1 MTGGK
6 HLDTFAPRPLEAS
19 GGNTTKLELVIKCEV
34 VGVIDAI
41 VAAIADIKIDGVQFS
56 VIHSGVGPI
65 SKSDLL
71 MALTGSKLVLGF
83 EVDMMP
89 KLDQFVREN
98 GLEVRLYKIIYH
110 LIEDLRKIGRSLLP
124 TEPKE
129 ETVGRAKVI
138 ALFKSSPGDSIIG
151 CEILDGSFEV
161 GKNFRVV
168 SAMGPIYTGKIESLQ
183 IEKESVNKV
192 KAGRQV
198 GIKIHGFN
206 KAKIGDLVESFR
218 VTVPKDSFTWSPKG
232 DVVYVDG

>member
-1 MTGGK
+1 MTGRK
-6 HLDTFAPRPLEAS
+6 HLDTFAPRPAEAS
-19 GGNTTKLELVIKCEV
+19 GGDTTKLELVIKCDV

-41 VAAIADIKIDGVQFS
+41 VASIADIKIDGVQFS

-110 LIEDLRKIGRSLLP
+110 LTEDLKKIGLSLLP
-124 TEPKE
+124 MEPEE
-129 ETVGRAKVI
+129 ETIGRAKVI
-138 ALFKSSPGDSIIG
+138 ALFKSSPKDIILG
-151 CEILDGSFEV
+151 CEIIEGTFEV
-161 GKNFRVV
+161 SKNYRVV
-168 SAMGPIYTGKIESLQ
+168 SAMGPIYTGKIQSLQ
-183 IEKESVNKV
+183 IEKESVHKA
-192 KAGRQV
+192 KAGQQV
-198 GIKIHGFN
+198 GIKIHGFT
-206 KAKIGDLVESFR
+206 KAKIGDLLESFKTA
-218 VTVPKDSFTWSPKG
+218 VTKDSFTWSPKG